1 MICAMQLPRRA
12 AIAAGMFF
20 CLMAGCR
27 RKSNPSGPGVDAG
40 DVSSIDGAGQDA
52 LAPTCGETI
61 DQYCRS
67 DGSTCLAGVARD
79 WTTAKQ
85 QASSHC
91 AVSSH
96 VFFQECVS
104 HGPDASIAAHYGV
117 LNVGG
122 VDDDTVLFYDLGT
135 SLLVRVDRIQIGGS
149 NDCIAGVDLVSVDCS
164 LDGGAPTYVCTASDA
179 GTGAAVDAASDA
191 GTASDAGAA
200 SDAGTVSD
208 AGAD

>member
-1 MICAMQLPRRA
+1 
-12 AIAAGMFF
+12 
-20 CLMAGCR
+20 MAGCR
-27 RKSNPSGPGVDAG
+27 GKSNPSGTGVGGQGGGSADAG
-40 DVSSIDGAGQDA
+40 GVSSNDGAGQDA
-52 LAPTCGETI
+52 KAPTCGETI

-67 DGSTCLAGVARD
+67 DGSACLAGFARD

-104 HGPDASIAAHYGV
+104 HGPDASIAARYGV

-135 SLLVRVDRIQIGGS
+135 SLLVRVDHIQFGGA

-179 GTGAAVDAASDA
+179 GTDA
-191 GTASDAGAA
+191 GNGT
-200 SDAGTVSD
+200 DAGTVSD
-208 AGAD
+208 AGRD